1 MTLPLNARW
10 GRKSLAI
17 AAAAAFVTAA
27 ATAGLAASATNGG
40 HHAGPDPRI
49 PAGKALP
56 ASKRDAGS
64 AHIPAARYTFPDQGV
79 NLGRAAISPPL
90 HRKMGT
96 LSLAPTAL
104 TSDRVLA
111 SFQAQAAPGGV
122 LGDLL
127 GRGPASVALQTVTET
142 TPVVPDVTA
151 GVPYQAWVVTYKG
164 APPVPAPEGA
174 DGVTCTFVGVMKVD
188 GEWTEFFEDCP
199 PPQ

>member
-1 MTLPLNARW
+1 
-10 GRKSLAI
+10 
-17 AAAAAFVTAA
+17 
-27 ATAGLAASATNGG
+27 
-40 HHAGPDPRI
+40 
-49 PAGKALP
+49 
-56 ASKRDAGS
+56 
-64 AHIPAARYTFPDQGV
+64 
-79 NLGRAAISPPL
+79 
-90 HRKMGT
+90 
-96 LSLAPTAL
+96 
-104 TSDRVLA
+104 
-111 SFQAQAAPGGV
+111 V